1 MFPFTKNLP
10 LTRLQTHINFAKEL
24 FCQEKSKHSRR
35 IKKIIKIL
43 CTFVIFRKTL
53 LDINALLYHFIAVIS
68 SKRVK
73 NLGNKGPK
81 K

>member
-1 MFPFTKNLP
+1 MFPFTNNLP

-24 FCQEKSKHSRR
+24 FCQEKASSSRR
-35 IKKIIKIL
+35 IKKIMKFYL
-43 CTFVIFRKTL
+43 HLLF

-73 NLGNKGPK
+73 KLGDKGPK